1 MPPVFSP
8 VQTYPAR
15 LKNLKG
21 FLSQVIL
28 IQEPEDNDTLCLKSL
43 WFNILC
49 FLMTILLSL

>member
-28 IQEPEDNDTLCLKSL
+28 IQEPEHNDTLCLKSL
-43 WFNILC
+43 WFNIQC